1 MALLGTPPA
10 INGISPPRRNSK
22 LFGGLRRE
30 MGNCGLPSRG
40 LPPWF
45 LGGTQ
50 QISRRL
56 SPGKCFG
63 AVGQSAAELF
73 WGFGAVYP
81 TGTPRRIAPPRQNR
95 SPAIIG
101 GASVG
106 YSPQTVCALRRIAP
120 LHQNTSPA
128 IIDGIFVGYPPSY
141 QQDFPP
147 TNSLRPSAEC
157 AAPPIQFPGDN
168 RRGIC
173 WVPPRSQVG
182 RPREGSPQFPI
193 SRRSPPKSFEFR
205 RGGKTLLIAGGVPN
219 KVFFQNEG
227 LL

>member
-10 INGISPPRRNSK
+10 INGVFPPRRNSK

-63 AVGQSAAELF
+63 GVGQSAAELF

-128 IIDGIFVGYPPSY
+128 IIDGIFVGYPPETRAEGLAKEARS
-141 QQDFPP
+141 FP
-147 TNSLRPSAEC
+147 
-157 AAPPIQFPGDN
+157 F
-168 RRGIC
+168 RGE
-173 WVPPRSQVG
+173 VHRKAS
-182 RPREGSPQFPI
+182 
-193 SRRSPPKSFEFR
+193 SFVV
-205 RGGKTLLIAGGVPN
+205 GGKSR
-219 KVFFQNEG
+219 
-227 LL
+227 